1 MHHLVTTSL
10 ESTWYN
16 KNKINSNILFLT
28 SACKLYSRKHIW
40 LSLKNLTLPYHWK
53 EREKVRIDHIYLN
66 DLYERVLVDLAI
78 YMNESIKIKEDKEY
92 WRIILGPWLILY
104 ISIIFDRWEQLRI
117 AYRTFNQFSTSI
129 ISNIEEKIDVAKSY
143 EEFTKLM
150 QTDLWN
156 HLIYSRIIKFNY
168 SDSTF
173 VTNQLIEIETPFGDC
188 NKRKKKKKRIG
199 FFNIIESIFNFFGS
213 KNHIFIYDSY
223 FSQISLIKL
232 NLNLFQFPYSYR
244 EVFKLKQN
252 FEKDIEARCMLKP
265 NRFLSDFES
274 FLYTYILRDI
284 PKVYLEGGRSAQT
297 YVKNIN
303 ENPKVIVTA
312 NSHWSNDIFK
322 WWMAEKKKTGTKI
335 IISNHGGSIPPLFDI
350 FNHDEDISDIYVSW
364 FRPIHRKHVQLTP
377 NKISRFGKFN
387 PTGDFCSLIG
397 YEDHRFAC
405 RAASGPIAEGTL
417 DVFELS
423 CEFLDNLDSK
433 IRPLIRIRTRQS
445 GWETRERY
453 IEKYGNECISKNNGI
468 YDFMENSKII
478 ICTYPQTTF
487 SEAMASGKP
496 VVLIY
501 NPYYNETVEEAKEL
515 IDKLLE
521 LKIIF
526 HDPIK
531 AAEHVTK
538 IWDKPYDW
546 WNSKLVKD
554 GRDFFHKLA
563 LQIGDNQVKIWADF
577 LKKV

>member
-78 YMNESIKIKEDKEY
+78 YINESIKIKEDKEY

-199 FFNIIESIFNFFGS
+199 FFNIIERIFHFFGS

-335 IISNHGGSIPPLFDI
+335 ISIACRDHEAPDGDVVRIWLNDRVVVDAILLDVDFKEVFLDLNEGI
-350 FNHDEDISDIYVSW
+350 
-364 FRPIHRKHVQLTP
+364 
-377 NKISRFGKFN
+377 NKIEIEALNQG
-387 PTGDFCSLIG
+387 
-397 YEDHRFAC
+397 E
-405 RAASGPIAEGTL
+405 SGPNTAQFT
-417 DVFELS
+417 
-423 CEFLDNLDSK
+423 
-433 IRPLIRIRTRQS
+433 
-445 GWETRERY
+445 
-453 IEKYGNECISKNNGI
+453 I
-468 YDFMENSKII
+468 YDEKKGMITTNKWNLTTGVKAKLII
-478 ICTYPQTTF
+478 LKTD
-487 SEAMASGKP
+487 G
-496 VVLIY
+496 
-501 NPYYNETVEEAKEL
+501 EL
-515 IDKLLE
+515 QK
-521 LKIIF
+521 
-526 HDPIK
+526 
-531 AAEHVTK
+531 
-538 IWDKPYDW
+538 
-546 WNSKLVKD
+546 
-554 GRDFFHKLA
+554 
-563 LQIGDNQVKIWADF
+563 Q
-577 LKKV
+577 